1 MLHGDLH
8 PANVLLSPDGPV
20 VIDWTNAVQGPPGAD
35 VALSWLLMAGAHVEM
50 SPIERVLVTALR
62 QILVRTFVHTA
73 GRDAA
78 AASLAAVFAYRSHDA
93 NLSDDELEAM
103 RRIVAHH
110 GPG

>member
-1 MLHGDLH
+1 M
-8 PANVLLSPDGPV
+8 
-20 VIDWTNAVQGPPGAD
+20 
-35 VALSWLLMAGAHVEM
+35 
-50 SPIERVLVTALR
+50 TALR

-78 AASLAAVFAYRSHDA
+78 AASLPAVFAYRSHDA
-93 NLSDDELEAM
+93 NLSADELEAM